1 MFKYFCTQNVPIN
14 TKKIPTKPIIT
25 GFVGIYLFTQT
36 PTHKNLLLYKVG
48 YLLYLKVHFC
58 TVLVFLHIV

>member
-25 GFVGIYLFTQT
+25 GFVGIYLFIQTQSYQVAYWS
-36 PTHKNLLLYKVG
+36 NR
-48 YLLYLKVHFC
+48 KVHD
-58 TVLVFLHIV
+58 